1 MSNLITPADIEK
13 ARNTDITQFLNV
25 DNGKYFCCPF
35 HSDNKPSAHI
45 YNNLIMCQT
54 CSYPIKVQGYTI
66 GKEMKGKSQG
76 RYYNTIDLIMFLYNL
91 DFYGAIRKILGTENI
106 QTFKPSSRTREK
118 ENRESKYKEMLKK
131 SVPAGKNNYNINRFL
146 KRRGI
151 LGILNYVDKLGIEL
165 RYKNSGRY
173 KNIIYNFKEYNF
185 AVVKGIDSNFKGA
198 LGKISY
204 VYLEVNPASKEYY
217 ICEGIEDSFSLVL
230 SKKANV
236 VCLNSVNN
244 ADEFLNDLV
253 GVRKAYEYII
263 TTDND
268 KSGLETAERLLKQ
281 LSNMGVIARK
291 NTKFYEYA
299 RKHNLKDVN
308 EVYLHFSKTIKGNRI

>member
-1 MSNLITPADIEK
+1 MSRITSADIEK

-35 HSDNKPSAHI
+35 HNDNKPSAHV

-66 GKEMKGKSQG
+66 GKEMQGKSQG
-76 RYYNTIDLIMFLYNL
+76 RYYNTIDLVMYLNDL
-91 DFYGAIRKILGTENI
+91 DFFGAIRKILGTENI
-106 QTFKPSSRTREK
+106 KQFVPSSSAGARER
-118 ENRESKYKEMLKK
+118 ENRESKYKETLQN
-131 SVPAGKNNYNINRFL
+131 SVVAGRNNYNINRFL

-151 LGILNYVDKLGIEL
+151 LGILNYMDKLGIEI
-165 RYKNSGRY
+165 RYNSRY

-185 AVVKGIDSNFKGA
+185 AIAKEIYGTRKFHFGAVNF
-198 LGKISY
+198 
-204 VYLEVNPASKEYY
+204 VYLEVNQNSKEYY
-217 ICEGIEDSFSLVL
+217 ICEGIEDSLSLVL

-244 ADEFLNDLV
+244 ARSFIDDLT
-253 GVRKAYEYII
+253 GDRKEYEYII

-268 KSGLETAERLLKQ
+268 KSGLETAQLLYKE
-281 LSNMGVIARK
+281 LRSKGVK
-291 NTKFYEYA
+291 VKENTNFYNYA
-299 RKHNLKDVN
+299 RKHGLKDVN
-308 EVYLHFSKTIKGNRI
+308 EVLLHYNSKKKGSKI